1 MATKKKAKTEVKVD
15 DVTSREMPKNTKTP
29 KLTIVAPEQYEIDWD
44 KIAANVKEAAE
55 EYERKKLVEAAPYHP
70 GYEGAIIETKPVKS
84 KKKKK

>member
-1 MATKKKAKTEVKVD
+1 MATRKKKIEIISA
-15 DVTSREMPKNTKTP
+15 PP
-29 KLTIVAPEQYEIDWD
+29 IVESPVELQQYEIDWD